1 MTTPTKAVYSVQAR
15 IDAHTAL
22 RDIIDSGQGNG
33 CCLIHSDNGDEL
45 VNIELEKPCGQIDP
59 ATGKLTINHANA
71 LNVIGLD
78 GIAAY
83 ATIRDSDLNEHLAI
97 PVKEGT
103 DPEIGWVVLDS
114 ISLLS
119 GGNVQIDSI
128 EIG

>member
-1 MTTPTKAVYSVQAR
+1 MTTPTKAVYSVQAL

-22 RDIIDSGQGNG
+22 RDIIDSGGGNG
-33 CCLIHSDNGDEL
+33 WCSIHMDNGDEL
-45 VNIELEKPCGQIDP
+45 VNIALAKPCGQIDP

-71 LNVIGLD
+71 LNAIDLD

-83 ATIRDSDLNEHLAI
+83 ATIRDSNWNEHLAI

-103 DPEIGWVVLDS
+103 APEIGWVVLDS

-119 GGNVQIDSI
+119 GGSVQIGSI